1 MLSGEAQLQCTQPPE
16 RPPTQRGRSSWAAA
30 PHRAPAG
37 PVMRPEHFSRLLELM
52 QCLAS
57 REQEEG
63 SSPRQ
68 LSPLGYPG
76 TGLGSIHPTRCG
88 KFRPTPAKSL
98 WDGAGNAFIRSP
110 VRLALA
116 CSPSSAGTALTQ
128 CAQRE
133 NRQPE
138 PEASCKE
145 LQPQPAQPF
154 TLRSTAQRG
163 LSAPRRPDLL
173 TPGSA
178 TCTHGGQE
186 GGFCLHPGKG
196 WGSGLSHE
204 RC

>member
-1 MLSGEAQLQCTQPPE
+1 M
-16 RPPTQRGRSSWAAA
+16 W
-30 PHRAPAG
+30 
-37 PVMRPEHFSRLLELM
+37 PEHFSRLLELK

-63 SSPRQ
+63 SSPGQ

-88 KFRPTPAKSL
+88 KFHPMPAKSL

-110 VRLALA
+110 TLLALA
-116 CSPSSAGTALTQ
+116 RSPSSAGTALTQ

-138 PEASCKE
+138 PETSCKE

-154 TLRSTAQRG
+154 TLQSTAQRG
-163 LSAPRRPDLL
+163 LSALRGPVLL
-173 TPGSA
+173 TSGSPM
-178 TCTHGGQE
+178 CPHRGQAGE
-186 GGFCLHPGKG
+186 FCLHPGKG